1 MNQKSC
7 GSNEWDDLCMVICY
21 RKGLVS
27 LFPHVNSLV
36 PFSASEKSYGNKEWD
51 SLVMVT
57 CYRKGL
63 VLLLPHV
70 KGLSPEYP
78 PPRQWN

>member
-1 MNQKSC
+1 MI
-7 GSNEWDDLCMVICY
+7 ICY

-27 LFPHVNSLV
+27 FFPHVKGLV

-51 SLVMVT
+51 SLGMLI

-63 VLLLPHV
+63 VLLFPHV
-70 KGLSPEYP
+70 RGLSSVLPSP
-78 PPRQWN
+78 GGVNTLVGRKFASIAMIV